1 MTPSGIEGESTS
13 DTHDSWTNLNGTDGS
28 GSKQPASSGGTSG
41 KGQPD
46 PGSGSTSQ
54 PDSSGGGV
62 NTATILLVGLM
73 LITIAGAAVLANR
86 GRKTDSAED
95 EEIILEPEVVILNPG
110 SAVLTASYQ
119 TEHEEFF
126 DASGED
132 EIQLTIVAN
141 SDRENLYDVDGSTKS
156 VQNVTTYG
164 LDQGVRCPMKIQH
177 IMEYIVSGSLN
188 SANCRFFITVTL
200 KPEQSEMLQNSCS
213 FDLPGDMS
221 LFYAAPRTDEM
232 QFITQLEKVKSETF
246 TFYLSDV
253 KLPDGVNCP
262 SFVR

>member
-1 MTPSGIEGESTS
+1 MSPKDLNGESTS
-13 DTHDSWTNLNGTDGS
+13 NAHDNWINLDGS
-28 GSKQPASSGGTSG
+28 DGSVSETPAQEGGTGGEGNASSGSGGTPQPAS
-41 KGQPD
+41 P
-46 PGSGSTSQ
+46 
-54 PDSSGGGV
+54 GGGV

-86 GRKTDSAED
+86 GKKTDSPEE
-95 EEIILEPEVVILNPG
+95 EEIILEPEVVILDKG
-110 SAVLTASYQ
+110 SAVLTASYS
-119 TEHEEFF
+119 TEHEDFF

-164 LDQGVRCPMKIQH
+164 LDQGIRCPMKIQH

-213 FDLPGDMS
+213 FDLPGDVS

-253 KLPDGVNCP
+253 KLPKGVNCP